1 MSEPSHKD
9 RRDTFLILGAIF
21 TIIAGV
27 LSLTNGLEGL
37 LARTHLFT
45 FLPSA
50 GESLVPVCGIIL
62 VLFGLVAIAGG
73 AYALRPRATI
83 TPVLLGAALGM
94 LGGGVYGFFLGLAAI
109 LLFWLANVDL

>member
-1 MSEPSHKD
+1 VTEPFHKD
-9 RRDTFLILGAIF
+9 RRDFFLILGATL

-27 LSLTNGLEGL
+27 LSLINGLEGL

-62 VLFGLVAIAGG
+62 VLFGVVAIAGG
-73 AYALRPRATI
+73 VYALRPRPYL

>member
-1 MSEPSHKD
+1 MTEPFHKD
-9 RRDTFLILGAIF
+9 RRDTFLILGAIL

-27 LSLTNGLEGL
+27 LSLMNGVEGL
-37 LARTHLFT
+37 LAGTHLFT

-62 VLFGLVAIAGG
+62 VLFGVVAIACG
-73 AYALRPRATI
+73 AYALRSRTHL

-109 LLFWLANVDL
+109 VLFWLANVDL